1 MHSPFLPNKD
11 LWPWRWSDLFIRFKN
26 PERYSIILSNWSG
39 WEVAGGD
46 EERNSTDHRWRD
58 GRVSSIGSARY
69 HICVGSERDD
79 SVYAS
84 CRGEQWIAEL
94 HIDSRAVRG
103 GLVLSLSPSLTWALS
118 LSLHLSWIQ
127 LDACGSP
134 FLTVTQTVCL
144 IGDRLLNCSRQKTL
158 IMFKLSLS
166 WQDHC
171 PKFLV
176 S

>member
-1 MHSPFLPNKD
+1 MHSPFLLNQD

-103 GLVLSLSPSLTWALS
+103 GLVLSLSPTLTWALS
-118 LSLHLSWIQ
+118 LSLCTSVGFSLMHVGLLFWLLHKLFVSLATDFWIVP
-127 LDACGSP
+127 DE
-134 FLTVTQTVCL
+134 
-144 IGDRLLNCSRQKTL
+144 R
-158 IMFKLSLS
+158 
-166 WQDHC
+166 H
-171 PKFLV
+171 
-176 S
+176 